1 MANIELIAL
10 CVEARRRKISYGQ
23 LMVITSEE
31 DRKKSWKPIKRKS
44 LPLLK
49 WACSVLPVR
58 RGQRRGSFIYN
69 KERARVPIRGP

>member
-31 DRKKSWKPIKRKS
+31 DRKKSWKPIKRKIKERN
-44 LPLLK
+44 LK
-49 WACSVLPVR
+49 KGRASESAPSEMGLFGASGTP
-58 RGQRRGSFIYN
+58 GAAQRFIY
-69 KERARVPIRGP
+69 I

>member
-31 DRKKSWKPIKRKS
+31 DRKKIVEAYKKGKLRNLEKGRASESAPS
-44 LPLLK
+44 EMGLFGASGTPE
-49 WACSVLPVR
+49 AA
-58 RGQRRGSFIYN
+58 QRFIY
-69 KERARVPIRGP
+69 I